1 MKIPAECG
9 YYDTY
14 FECITSVT
22 TNLPVKSFS
31 PTQTDAF
38 SFCPRYWGF
47 YRQKLKPKAIL
58 YPEMAAITGSA
69 TAKGLEVFYKE
80 RPASLEATVTA
91 AHIALQ
97 RGSLEALA
105 EGRYIAAS
113 EQDKWAA
120 MADNVALLLKT
131 HAKCDPF
138 KDYTVVEV
146 EQTGDDHDR
155 PDLIVRDDIGL
166 LVVDFKCKLTLK
178 AEWVPKEQAKWRRAW
193 QLHHY
198 AIRRGIARFAVC
210 LITPHTR
217 RGCHYEIVQVDERYA
232 KLWQQDAAQLWAEMD
247 FAVGLPLDQLRGN
260 TSHANE
266 YGECAYWSEACSH
279 GMDPAMLANNL
290 IKVGG

>member
-1 MKIPAECG
+1 M
-9 YYDTY
+9 
-14 FECITSVT
+14 T
-22 TNLPVKSFS
+22 TNLPIKSFS

-47 YRQKLKPKAIL
+47 YRQKLKPKAIG
-58 YPEMAAITGSA
+58 YPEIAAITGSA
-69 TAKGLEVFYKE
+69 VAAGLEVRYRTGFQTGAVIP
-80 RPASLEATVTA
+80 RALTVA
-91 AHIALQ
+91 AEQRLQ
-97 RGSLEALA
+97 ALA
-105 EGRYIAAS
+105 NGQRYVSAAD
-113 EQDKWAA
+113 QDKWEAI
-120 MADNVALLLKT
+120 DSNVILLLET
-131 HAKCDPF
+131 HNKRDPF

-155 PDLIVRDDIGL
+155 PDLIVRDDMGP

-178 AEWVPKEQAKWRRAW
+178 AEWIPKEQAKWRRAW

-210 LITPHTR
+210 LIAPHTR
-217 RGCHYEIVQVDERYA
+217 QGCHYEIVQVDERYA

-279 GMDPAMLANNL
+279 GMDPVMLANNL
-290 IKVGG
+290 VKVGG

>member
-1 MKIPAECG
+1 M
-9 YYDTY
+9 
-14 FECITSVT
+14 T
-22 TNLPVKSFS
+22 TNLPIKSFS

-38 SFCPRYWGF
+38 SFCPRAWGF
-47 YRQKLKPKAIL
+47 YKARLKPKAIG
-58 YPEMAAITGSA
+58 YPEIAAMTGTAAARGLECFYRGRMETNELADAAIT
-69 TAKGLEVFYKE
+69 Y
-80 RPASLEATVTA
+80 ATVMGCLEDQRTA
-91 AHIALQ
+91 ALANGQ
-97 RGSLEALA
+97 R
-105 EGRYIAAS
+105 YVAAS
-113 EQDKWAA
+113 EQDKWDA

-131 HAKCDPF
+131 HAKRDPF

-198 AIRRGIARFAVC
+198 AIRRGISRFAVC
-210 LITPHTR
+210 LIAPHTR
-217 RGCHYEIVQVDERYA
+217 QGCHYEIVQVNEGYA

-247 FAVGLPLDQLRGN
+247 FAVGLPPDQLRGN

-266 YGECAYWSEACSH
+266 YGECAYWGEACSH
-279 GMDPAMLANNL
+279 GMDPVMLANNL
-290 IKVGG
+290 VKVDR